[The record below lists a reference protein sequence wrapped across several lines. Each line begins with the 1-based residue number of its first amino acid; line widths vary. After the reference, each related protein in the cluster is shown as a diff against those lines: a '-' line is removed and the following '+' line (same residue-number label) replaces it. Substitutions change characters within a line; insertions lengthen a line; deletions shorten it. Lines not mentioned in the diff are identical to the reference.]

1 MNRVNTLINNV
12 LLVCGSRSA
21 CRMLSVHPSEGF
33 YYWKGTLRLK
43 YVREE
48 RVIKVILVYVHQ
60 QRGSWQ
66 KLTFSRNSEAGTDD
80 IEAMEGCCLWDCSL
94 WLAQPV
100 SYRNQ
105 DHSLGLV
112 IATMG
117 WTLPY

>member
-12 LLVCGSRSA
+12 LFVCGSGSV

-48 RVIKVILVYVHQ
+48 RVIKVILVYVHW

-80 IEAMEGCCLWDCSL
+80 IEAMEGVAYGIAPYGLLSL
-94 WLAQPV
+94 FLTETRTTA
-100 SYRNQ
+100 
-105 DHSLGLV
+105 
-112 IATMG
+112 
-117 WTLPY
+117 